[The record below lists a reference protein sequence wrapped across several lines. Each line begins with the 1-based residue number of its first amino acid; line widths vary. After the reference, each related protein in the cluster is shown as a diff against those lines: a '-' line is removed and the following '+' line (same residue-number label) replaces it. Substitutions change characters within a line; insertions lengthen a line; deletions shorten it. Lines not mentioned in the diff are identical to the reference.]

1 MRSKFFI
8 VAAAMT
14 ALSDVPTLQAQ
25 SAGDALQVE
34 LVAVRALLSH
44 RNTTGN
50 VTIDSLQGPSHAAP
64 GSATAERR
72 RPTQRSADL
81 ARLLNATVRTYG
93 DVHQCDAKQ
102 HCALV
107 GTGSHLILSSPSIQ
121 GDSADITATLFQ
133 PGPGARRPVDYET
146 VQFTLQRRTSGWVV
160 VREVQ
165 LGIS

>member
-1 MRSKFFI
+1 MGSRFFI
-8 VAAAMT
+8 VVAAMS
-14 ALSDVPTLQAQ
+14 ALSDVPKMPAQ
-25 SAGDALQVE
+25 STGDALQVE

-44 RNTTGN
+44 RNTTGT

-102 HCALV
+102 QCALV
-107 GTGSHLILSSPSIQ
+107 GTGSHLILSPPSIH

-133 PGPGARRPVDYET
+133 PGPAARRPVDYET